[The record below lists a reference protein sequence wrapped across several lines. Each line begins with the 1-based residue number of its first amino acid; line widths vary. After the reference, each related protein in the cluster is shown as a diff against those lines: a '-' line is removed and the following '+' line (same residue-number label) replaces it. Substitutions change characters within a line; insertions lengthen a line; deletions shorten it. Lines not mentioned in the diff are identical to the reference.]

1 MAQMGGV
8 PHGSAAVG
16 AVLKPFS
23 DCSVH
28 IYRKPFGGQWE

>member
-16 AVLKPFS
+16 AVLKLFS

-28 IYRKPFGGQWE
+28 IYRKPFDGQWV